1 LAFLANLSRLDI
13 NWTAVAGLAAGGML
27 LAPVAAKLVAWLPKR
42 QLGIFV
48 GIAII
53 LINAIRL
60 IGN

>member
-1 LAFLANLSRLDI
+1 
-13 NWTAVAGLAAGGML
+13 VAGLAFGGML
-27 LAPVAAKLVAWLPKR
+27 LAPVAAKIVAWLPKR
-42 QLGIFV
+42 QLGILV